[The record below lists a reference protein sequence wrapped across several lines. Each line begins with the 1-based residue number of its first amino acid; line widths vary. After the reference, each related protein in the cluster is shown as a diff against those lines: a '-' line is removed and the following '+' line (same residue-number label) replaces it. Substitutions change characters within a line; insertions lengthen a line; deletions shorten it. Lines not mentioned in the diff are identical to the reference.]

1 MENPYLPPAP
11 LQNDPQNDHATLL
24 RGGFLFREIQFYQPV
39 EFRFRYSGWNFIQRI
54 YANEHIVWSR
64 ISWVVIHRQA
74 EFRLPQSLDASGAT
88 YRMNIEFGR
97 GLRTRHF
104 LLFRGTQLIWE
115 DWGDKSLAPLRSDS

>member
-1 MENPYLPPAP
+1 MENPYLPPVP
-11 LQNDPQNDHATLL
+11 LQHVQENDQAVLL

-54 YANEHIVWSR
+54 YADEQIVWSR

-74 EFRLPQSLDASGAT
+74 EFRLPQSLDASGVM

-97 GLRTRHF
+97 GLRTRRF
-104 LLFRGTQLIWE
+104 VLFRDKQLIWE
-115 DWGDKSLAPLRSDS
+115 DWGDKSLAPLRSG